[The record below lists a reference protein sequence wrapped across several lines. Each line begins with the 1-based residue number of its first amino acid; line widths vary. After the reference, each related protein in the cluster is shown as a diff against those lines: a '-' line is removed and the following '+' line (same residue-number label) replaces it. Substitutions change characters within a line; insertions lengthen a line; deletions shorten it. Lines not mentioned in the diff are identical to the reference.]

1 MWADEYASK
10 SIDELAHM
18 PGLSALLFKAEGLL
32 KLRQTEVDPKSAEAT
47 RRMHFFINSLFM
59 DLPSVPTTR
68 YAREYTCMTPFYSED
83 VLLTRDD
90 LLSENSDGISTLL
103 YLQTLYR
110 QDWENFVERRS
121 LADDADDQ
129 AIWLPKHL
137 LETRMW
143 ASYRAQTLFRTVE
156 GMMYPKLQCASLQS

>member
-1 MWADEYASK
+1 MYDS
-10 SIDELAHM
+10 
-18 PGLSALLFKAEGLL
+18 
-32 KLRQTEVDPKSAEAT
+32 
-47 RRMHFFINSLFM
+47 
-59 DLPSVPTTR
+59 
-68 YAREYTCMTPFYSED
+68 FYSED
-83 VLLTRDD
+83 VLLTKDD
-90 LLSENSDGISTLL
+90 LLSKNSDGISTLL

-110 QDWENFVERRS
+110 QDWENFVERRG

-156 GMMYPKLQCASLQS
+156 GMMYTEAALRLIAELEQIIPEETIVLTPLKFTYVVAAQVYGNQRKAMDTKADDIDFLLARHKNLRVAYIDSLRRAGRGKRTSSTPY